1 MVRWPSP
8 RSRRPNSSPCAAPG
22 AASLGR
28 CTTALSAISFTSGAG
43 QYNANAVATSLL
55 RRIEMETLNTD
66 LQKRLTSK
74 SLLNHQSG
82 CIEWTGHK
90 TKSGYGMVWHNKKHL
105 RANRAAFIAYVGS
118 IPSGMCVCHK
128 CDNRLCVN
136 PEHLFLGTHRENMQD
151 MANKGRANNAAA
163 IEKSRLLP
171 KLRGERHHCAKAK
184 ETEII
189 SMRLDRIN
197 GATIKELSEK
207 YGLSYATTQSAIV
220 GTTWKHLPFASDR
233 KFTRRSKQ
241 NEQL

>member
-1 MVRWPSP
+1 MGRKVIDPVKKFW
-8 RSRRPNSSPCAAPG
+8 SRVDKKSADECWLWIG
-22 AASLGR
+22 AFDKDGY
-28 CTTALSAISFTSGAG
+28 G
-43 QYNANAVATSLL
+43 QM
-55 RRIEMETLNTD
+55 RDGIRKIQD
-66 LQKRLTSK
+66 R
-74 SLLNHQSG
+74 
-82 CIEWTGHK
+82 GHK
-90 TKSGYGMVWHNKKHL
+90 FSYRLHFGV
-105 RANRAAFIAYVGS
+105 
-118 IPSGMCVCHK
+118 IPKDMCVCHK

-151 MANKGRANNAAA
+151 MANKGRSNNAAA

-207 YGLSYATTQSAIV
+207 YGLSYATTQSAVV